1 MCVCK
6 RERVCVCARER
17 EKHQPLNQLPSI
29 RQSHDTPSKQHKK
42 VENRFF
48 ELDPFFQK
56 KKKMPRVPINVRVST
71 YESELEFT
79 IQEKTTGETLFD
91 QVVKA
96 TGIRE
101 VKFQLPVPGKLTGAS
116 FAAF

>member
-1 MCVCK
+1 
-6 RERVCVCARER
+6 
-17 EKHQPLNQLPSI
+17 
-29 RQSHDTPSKQHKK
+29 
-42 VENRFF
+42 
-48 ELDPFFQK
+48 
-56 KKKMPRVPINVRVST
+56 MPRVPINVRVST